1 MADKDLTGDGA
12 RAEDPDQLHAP
23 LAEAIAGLSP
33 ADDVTRARHLRTAL
47 DAFAELSRTEFTSA
61 NDGVTAPTHPALRR
75 LRLYRTLGAVAA
87 AALVIFGFGVV
98 LPLLSSTSGNDSD
111 STAMDSV
118 AATLFVISEDA
129 PAEMRA
135 ESAPSE
141 SAPGNSAPS
150 NSAPGESGLSESAP
164 AAGAPAS
171 VHRLFNLTG
180 LCNYEI
186 EELTY
191 RESGIGSW
199 VAFEIIEN
207 GATLLIVEAAEPEV
221 TNLDEATAAIAAP
234 RDSSEPPAVTLVLD
248 PTSCALLRAERA
260 GP

>member
-1 MADKDLTGDGA
+1 MADTDLTGDGA
-12 RAEDPDQLHAP
+12 HAEDPDQLHAP

-98 LPLLSSTSGNDSD
+98 LPLFSSTSGIDSD
-111 STAMDSV
+111 STAMDSA

-135 ESAPSE
+135 ES
-141 SAPGNSAPS
+141 
-150 NSAPGESGLSESAP
+150 GLSESAP
-164 AAGAPAS
+164 AAVAPTS
-171 VHRLFNLTG
+171 VQRLFNLTG
-180 LCNYEI
+180 LCDFEI
-186 EELTY
+186 ERLTY
-191 RESGIGSW
+191 REPKVGSW
-199 VAFEIIEN
+199 VAFEVIEN
-207 GATLLIVEAAEPEV
+207 GAALLIVAAVEPEV
-221 TNLDEATAAIAAP
+221 TSLDEANAAVTAS

-248 PTSCALLRAERA
+248 PRSCALLRAERA

>member
-12 RAEDPDQLHAP
+12 RAEDPDQFHAP

-98 LPLLSSTSGNDSD
+98 LPSLSSTGGNDSD

-141 SAPGNSAPS
+141 S
-150 NSAPGESGLSESAP
+150 GLSQSAP

-171 VHRLFNLTG
+171 VRRLFNLTG

-199 VAFEIIEN
+199 VAFEVIEN

>member
-1 MADKDLTGDGA
+1 MADTDLTGDGA
-12 RAEDPDQLHAP
+12 HAEDPDQLHAP

-98 LPLLSSTSGNDSD
+98 LPLISSTSGIDSD
-111 STAMDSV
+111 STAMDSA

-135 ESAPSE
+135 ESGLSESAPSE
-141 SAPGNSAPS
+141 SAPS
-150 NSAPGESGLSESAP
+150 ESGLSESAP
-164 AAGAPAS
+164 AAVAPTS
-171 VHRLFNLTG
+171 VQRLFNLTG
-180 LCNYEI
+180 LCDFEI
-186 EELTY
+186 ERLTY
-191 RESGIGSW
+191 REPKVGSW
-199 VAFEIIEN
+199 VAFEVIEN
-207 GATLLIVEAAEPEV
+207 GAALLIVAAVEPEV
-221 TNLDEATAAIAAP
+221 TSLDEANAAVTAS

-248 PTSCALLRAERA
+248 PRSCALLRAERA